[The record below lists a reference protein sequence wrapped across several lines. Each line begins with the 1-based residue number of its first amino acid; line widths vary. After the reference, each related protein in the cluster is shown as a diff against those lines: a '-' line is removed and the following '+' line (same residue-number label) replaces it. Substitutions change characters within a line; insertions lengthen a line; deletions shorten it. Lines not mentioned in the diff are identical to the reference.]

1 MLWALQYAHRGR
13 HICIYANMFYLFEK
27 VKEDNRNSP
36 RMPKMTCHLL
46 RPVLSW
52 ISWSPSPISA
62 FRPPAVQKKSMKTP
76 QIKDIHITIS
86 SIYQRTTSTNDQAE
100 LSVHIIN
107 KDRPEP
113 ERRTVIPRPQPHR
126 SSSQLTRFNF
136 LRANSVPLLRLL
148 HLCHLRPLALAALV
162 TKRPRSKE
170 TVKYVRKRTKK
181 DKLLWF
187 QIVLRVG
194 ECFQNILDFETLPLD
209 WGWGDPVPG
218 TIFSTVGALVVIAV

>member
-13 HICIYANMFYLFEK
+13 HICIYANMFYLSEK
-27 VKEDNRNSP
+27 VKEDKRNSP

-62 FRPPAVQKKSMKTP
+62 FRPPAVQKKSMKTRSGSP

-100 LSVHIIN
+100 LSVNRMSTSSTKSDQNPRTENNSTSTTATSIIITTN
-107 KDRPEP
+107 QVQFSPSQRRPSP
-113 ERRTVIPRPQPHR
+113 PAAPSLP
-126 SSSQLTRFNF
+126 SSSSWLPWSPKDLEIRK
-136 LRANSVPLLRLL
+136 LLNMYDVRVLL
-148 HLCHLRPLALAALV
+148 
-162 TKRPRSKE
+162 KNE
-170 TVKYVRKRTKK
+170 K
-181 DKLLWF
+181 DKLPRF

-194 ECFQNILDFETLPLD
+194 ECFQNILYFGTLPLD
-209 WGWGDPVPG
+209 WGWVDPVPG
-218 TIFSTVGALVVIAV
+218 TFF

>member
-27 VKEDNRNSP
+27 VKEDKRNSP

-148 HLCHLRPLALAALV
+148 HRPCLTNWA
-162 TKRPRSKE
+162 
-170 TVKYVRKRTKK
+170 
-181 DKLLWF
+181 
-187 QIVLRVG
+187 
-194 ECFQNILDFETLPLD
+194 PLTT
-209 WGWGDPVPG
+209 GGL
-218 TIFSTVGALVVIAV
+218 TVGGGGCGEGIGGEFSSPM